1 MQSREG
7 KTNFALPAHI
17 VQKLFKPVTEYATN
31 LVYIGV
37 LLMLMVYI
45 SCDDLSFMKFNV
57 EFTVEIM

>member
-7 KTNFALPAHI
+7 KTNFALPAQI
-17 VQKLFKPVTEYATN
+17 VQTVQAGDRICENIA
-31 LVYIGV
+31 YIGV

-45 SCDDLSFMKFNV
+45 SCDDLSFMKFNI